1 MQIKRTINGVEHT
14 FALSED
20 ELRTAYEEQQHR
32 YDLSD
37 VKVYFDC
44 YEEEDFQSEYGMT
57 RAEAEKKFNDIAY
70 EMRLYMDKY
79 EMGWYDAREAA
90 VSDVLCGRWQS
101 YEFVTDEFV
110 TDEFVTDATPSKE

>member
-14 FALSED
+14 FALSKD
-20 ELRTAYEEQQHR
+20 EMRTAYEEQQHL

-37 VKVYFDC
+37 IEVYFDC

-57 RAEAEKKFNDIAY
+57 RAEAEKKFADIAY
-70 EMRLYMDKY
+70 EMRRNMDKY

-90 VSDVLCGRWQS
+90 VSEVMCGG
-101 YEFVTDEFV
+101 
-110 TDEFVTDATPSKE
+110 DANG